1 MFLKIVRSRFPP
13 PFLFVTHRAKLLELR
28 TGPTTARQCFELDC
42 AELAYRVH
50 VINVDA
56 AFLQVV
62 VVAVSLIAAGS
73 DAVLIGRLLD
83 AVRSRQDPV
92 CSYDRAAA
100 HVTSDDK

>member
-1 MFLKIVRSRFPP
+1 MQFVNHFKQRFRKYYAAPPP

-73 DAVLIGRLLD
+73 DAVLIG
-83 AVRSRQDPV
+83 
-92 CSYDRAAA
+92 
-100 HVTSDDK
+100 